1 MSEKMPQT
9 RENHAKVV
17 PGFHYVLALLIL
29 VPLGYQ
35 IWQLFKSPDPVPVA
49 MQIVLILAIA
59 LQYWY
64 VRTFPLTVQDRLIRL
79 EEQLRY
85 QRVLPADLLAR
96 AGELKRGQFVALRFA
111 PDEELPGL
119 VRRVLAGELKNNKEI
134 KQAIQ
139 NWRPDYLRA

>member
-9 RENHAKVV
+9 RENHAKIV

-29 VPLGYQ
+29 LPLGYQ
-35 IWQLFKSPDPVPVA
+35 IWQLFVNPSPVA
-49 MQIVLILAIA
+49 VIAQIVLILAVA

-79 EEQLRY
+79 EERLRY
-85 QRVLPADLLAR
+85 EKVLPADLLAR
-96 AGELKRGQFVALRFA
+96 TDELKRGQFVALRFA
-111 PDEELPGL
+111 PDDELPGL
-119 VRRVLAGELKNNKEI
+119 VRRVLAGELKTGGEI
-134 KQAIQ
+134 KQAIK